1 MAAFR
6 VLHVDDEPDIREI
19 VQVSLN
25 LDPEIEMRSCA
36 SGPDA
41 LEMVRTWT
49 PDVILLDVM
58 MPIMDGPA
66 TLGHLRQNAQ
76 TAAIPIVFM
85 TARVQTRE
93 LNRLL
98 AMGAV
103 DVIPKPFDPMALA
116 AKMRSCVS
124 TADPFA
130 ALRTAF
136 VVRADREKVE
146 LSRLKALLATDA
158 VSQPALAEIRFIS
171 HSLAGAGGIFGF
183 AELSEAASVLE
194 EVILAEDPGA
204 TLVEIADAI
213 GHLIIAIERKQQ

>member
-25 LDPEIEMRSCA
+25 LDPEMEMRSCA

-41 LEMVRTWT
+41 LEVIRTWT

-66 TLGHLRQNAQ
+66 TIGHLRQNAQ

-103 DVIPKPFDPMALA
+103 DV
-116 AKMRSCVS
+116 
-124 TADPFA
+124 
-130 ALRTAF
+130 
-136 VVRADREKVE
+136 
-146 LSRLKALLATDA
+146 
-158 VSQPALAEIRFIS
+158 
-171 HSLAGAGGIFGF
+171 
-183 AELSEAASVLE
+183 
-194 EVILAEDPGA
+194 
-204 TLVEIADAI
+204 
-213 GHLIIAIERKQQ
+213 